1 MGLLK
6 NFRKYILPEKS
17 EKEAVAA
24 YDLWAP
30 AYDCQPDN
38 LMLYLDEEV
47 FDQLLHLV
55 SLENKVVIDIGCGT
69 GRHWKKMLDR
79 GPAQLVGYDVS
90 DGMLTELKKKFPG
103 AQVQIATDNI
113 LSGVRDES
121 VDVLVSTLTIAHIE
135 DIESCFA
142 AWRRVLKTGGSI
154 LLTDF
159 HPVILANG
167 GKRDFT
173 IEKQHIVIR
182 NYVHPLSR
190 IKALAVKNNF
200 EVRLQLERFIDEAVR
215 SFYEK
220 QNALDVYERYK
231 DKPIIYALHLTKL

>member
-1 MGLLK
+1 
-6 NFRKYILPEKS
+6 
-17 EKEAVAA
+17 
-24 YDLWAP
+24 
-30 AYDCQPDN
+30 
-38 LMLYLDEEV
+38 
-47 FDQLLHLV
+47 
-55 SLENKVVIDIGCGT
+55 
-69 GRHWKKMLDR
+69 
-79 GPAQLVGYDVS
+79 VGYDVS

-159 HPVILANG
+159 HPVILADG

-182 NYVHPLSR
+182 NYVHPISR

-200 EVRLQLERFIDEAVR
+200 EIRLQLERFIDEAVR